1 MCNSIEEV
9 LVVEDNALNIRI
21 MEKLLTEMS
30 LKVRLATNGEEA
42 LLELERST
50 PDLVLLDLA
59 MPVMSGYD
67 AIGKIR
73 QNDRFKDLKIVALTA
88 SIRDDQREQI
98 LKLGFDQVLLKPLT
112 LDMLRDFFREELGFS
127 PA

>member
-1 MCNSIEEV
+1 MCNTIEEV

-42 LLELERST
+42 LLELENSL

-67 AIGKIR
+67 AIGRIR
-73 QNDRFKDLKIVALTA
+73 
-88 SIRDDQREQI
+88 
-98 LKLGFDQVLLKPLT
+98 
-112 LDMLRDFFREELGFS
+112 
-127 PA
+127 